1 MLQITERASER
12 IPGKEDGMRG
22 GHLISLKKDSHEC
35 QSIRPSVKGAPH
47 SQKEAK
53 VSSPPSAEASKGRKF
68 ALGGGGQGTGEQAS
82 GFLSSFM
89 QIEGNGKWR

>member
-1 MLQITERASER
+1 
-12 IPGKEDGMRG
+12 MRG

-68 ALGGGGQGTGEQAS
+68 ALGGGPR

-89 QIEGNGKWR
+89 QIGGNGKWR